1 MKNLLPRVLWD
12 YVIGVIVGVVMT
24 VLSLA
29 VIGLILQAVLQTG
42 EARELLQES
51 LAIVGFVTLLGV
63 ILVVSIY
70 ELVLLFRA
78 RGKMMEPGETESRL
92 LTREAILRA
101 LLSGAVAGLYAAL
114 VITVFTLLAHE
125 ASDLNLIVVFAL
137 GLLPA
142 IMILAAG
149 ALAYAFIGADV
160 GEQQGELDN
169 WERGTLLLLPLALA
183 VLFGLFFGAAAGD
196 AQGIISAVVA
206 ALLTYG
212 LVREL
217 GRLRWRVLQR
227 SLERIL
233 RARGGPT
240 IKVVSTHRG

>member
-12 YVIGVIVGVVMT
+12 YVIGVVVGVVMT
-24 VLSLA
+24 VFSLA

-51 LAIVGFVTLLGV
+51 LATVGFVTLLGV

-114 VITVFTLLAHE
+114 VTTVFTLLAHE
-125 ASDLNLIVVFAL
+125 ASDLNLIVVFGL

-149 ALAYAFIGADV
+149 ALAYAFVGADIRQ
-160 GEQQGELDN
+160 QQGELDN

-196 AQGIISAVVA
+196 AQGIISAVAA

-212 LVREL
+212 LMREL
-217 GRLRWRVLQR
+217 GRLRWRVIQR

-233 RARGGPT
+233 MARGGPT

>member
-51 LAIVGFVTLLGV
+51 LATVGFVTLLGV

-114 VITVFTLLAHE
+114 ITTVFTLLAHE

-149 ALAYAFIGADV
+149 ALAYAFVGADV
-160 GEQQGELDN
+160 REQQGELDN

-196 AQGIISAVVA
+196 AQGVISAVVA

-217 GRLRWRVLQR
+217 GQLRWRVLQR

>member
-12 YVIGVIVGVVMT
+12 YIIGVIVGAVMT
-24 VLSLA
+24 ALSLA
-29 VIGLILQAVLQTG
+29 ITGFILQAVLRAG
-42 EARELLQES
+42 GARELLQES
-51 LAIVGFVTLLGV
+51 LATIGFVTLLGV
-63 ILVVSIY
+63 ILVVTVY

-78 RGKMMEPGETESRL
+78 RGKMMEPGATESRL
-92 LTREAILRA
+92 LSREVILRA

-114 VITVFTLLAHE
+114 ITTVFALLAHE

-149 ALAYAFIGADV
+149 ALAYAFVGADV
-160 GEQQGELDN
+160 REQQGELDN

-183 VLFGLFFGAAAGD
+183 VLFGLLFGAAAGG
-196 AQGIISAVVA
+196 AAGVVSAVVA

-212 LVREL
+212 LMREV

-227 SLERIL
+227 FLEGVL
-233 RARGGPT
+233 RARGGAT

>member
-1 MKNLLPRVLWD
+1 
-12 YVIGVIVGVVMT
+12 MT

-29 VIGLILQAVLQTG
+29 LIGLILQALLRTS

-51 LAIVGFVTLLGV
+51 LATVGFVTLLGV
-63 ILVVSIY
+63 ILVVSVY
-70 ELVLLFRA
+70 ELVLLLRS

-101 LLSGAVAGLYAAL
+101 LLSGAVAGLYAGV

-142 IMILAAG
+142 IMVLAAG
-149 ALAYAFIGADV
+149 ALAYAFVGTDV
-160 GEQQGELDN
+160 REQQGELDN